1 MPLLTPDLKT
11 QFGSSQASSTMSP
24 PTQMIKQIA
33 AGRRKP
39 NMTRKEYFDHRF
51 RIHGSISDGTS
62 DKNYKPHKYIQTQ
75 VFDAA
80 FGPRPDGPLNANQY
94 WVGRDDTTELY
105 FRDWEHVISCFSS
118 EHIKTKV
125 GPDGPLF
132 ADFETA
138 ISLMA
143 SEEVV
148 ELHTRLSAE
157 RQAEALGQGSATVA
171 MYFLAT
177 PNGER
182 NGRAL
187 ADEVSPLLARAL
199 ERYCQNE
206 VSGLVANVGEVSEKF
221 DLQAYFGGANVPQY
235 ALVYK
240 IYLKDA
246 SSVMAVRR
254 SQKVFEA
261 EVGGR
266 IDLHDSFILFSQ
278 EALVLDVGH
287 DIAVSLSLLYI
298 AGKMSDVRRSS
309 R

>member
-1 MPLLTPDLKT
+1 
-11 QFGSSQASSTMSP
+11 MSP

-62 DKNYKPHKYIQTQ
+62 DKNFKPHKYIQTQ

-80 FGPRPDGPLNANQY
+80 FGPRPDGPLNANHH

-105 FRDWEHVISCFSS
+105 FRDWEHVLNCFSS
-118 EHIKTKV
+118 EYIKTKV

-132 ADFETA
+132 ADFETS

-143 SEEVV
+143 SEETVKV
-148 ELHTRLSAE
+148 DTRLSAE
-157 RQAEALGQGSATVA
+157 RTAEALGQGGGIVA

-177 PNGER
+177 PDGER
-182 NGRAL
+182 NGRVL
-187 ADEVSPLLARAL
+187 ADGVSPVLARAL
-199 ERYCQNE
+199 EKHCQND
-206 VSGLVANVGEVSEKF
+206 VWGLIANVGEVSDKF

-240 IYLKDA
+240 IYMKDA
-246 SSVMAVRR
+246 ASVTAVRQ

-266 IDLHDSFILFSQ
+266 IDLHNSFIVFSQ
-278 EALVLDVGH
+278 EALVLDVGQ
-287 DIAVSLSLLYI
+287 DIAFSLDRQPVFGDLPGPSHL
-298 AGKMSDVRRSS
+298 DERR
-309 R
+309 